1 MIGQLDQDKLGPP
14 RVFRQGIGVKTGPGP
29 RAGTGARRYSFDRSR
44 VGATPC
50 GCPFMRGAEYS
61 RLGGHPS
68 FAFDAHPG
76 TVYIVGQAQGPA
88 PTVSV
93 GFA

>member
-1 MIGQLDQDKLGPP
+1 
-14 RVFRQGIGVKTGPGP
+14 
-29 RAGTGARRYSFDRSR
+29 
-44 VGATPC
+44 
-50 GCPFMRGAEYS
+50 MRGAEYS